1 MAKSKRAHHRAG
13 PGKPQGMTYA
23 QVLARQAAIRQG
35 LEKAARDATVRAEAD
50 AHTQRAMWLMVCSI
64 ADAYGYGPKGMQ
76 KFFAA
81 LQENTDELEQMRAEV
96 DEEYAFEKLR
106 QKAQKVTGMEVRYL
120 EDQMTILAEIKR
132 EVDGE
137 LGQIE

>member
-1 MAKSKRAHHRAG
+1 MSKNRRHSG
-13 PGKPQGMTYA
+13 QGKPLGMNYA
-23 QVLARQAAIRQG
+23 QVLARQAAIRAG
-35 LEKAARDATVRAEAD
+35 IEKAARDATVQAEAD

-81 LQENTDELEQMRAEV
+81 LQENTDELERMRTEV

-106 QKAQKVTGMEVRYL
+106 QKASKVTGMEVHYL
-120 EDQMTILAEIKR
+120 EDQLGMLKEMRETQQMTSFS
-132 EVDGE
+132 
-137 LGQIE
+137 